1 MKLLYSVLIAGMAA
15 GSYGCG
21 GPANMNIANTN
32 TNQNVAPTNVN
43 KAADAPTP
51 AVEVA
56 ATGSLATPA
65 DAYRTAY
72 AIRDKKDVAGMKKI
86 MSKDV
91 IEFLTM
97 IGKEEKKTLEEEIA
111 TMFDRPQAKTA
122 ETRNEKI
129 SGDRATI
136 EYLDEDGKWK
146 TMDFVKEGADWKLSL
161 PGKDD
166 VKVESE
172 VPDKKR

>member
-1 MKLLYSVLIAGMAA
+1 MKFINSVLIAVVA
-15 GSYGCG
+15 GASFGCG
-21 GPANMNIANTN
+21 GPANSNIAATN
-32 TNQNVAPTNVN
+32 TNQNAVATNAN
-43 KAADAPTP
+43 KPADVPTP

-56 ATGSLATPA
+56 ATGSSATPT

-72 AIRDKKDVAGMKKI
+72 ELRAKKDIAGMKKM

-97 IGKEEKKTLEEEIA
+97 VGKEEKKTLDDEIA
-111 TMFDRPQAKTA
+111 TMFDKPQAKTP

-129 SGDRATI
+129 SGDRASL
-136 EYLDEDGKWK
+136 EYLDGDGKWK
-146 TMDFVKEGADWKLSL
+146 TMDFQKENGIWKMSFPPKEDL
-161 PGKDD
+161 
-166 VKVESE
+166 KVETG

>member
-1 MKLLYSVLIAGMAA
+1 MIAGVAA
-15 GSYGCG
+15 ASFGCG
-21 GPANMNIANTN
+21 SQANTNIAITN
-32 TNQNVAPTNVN
+32 TNQNVSATNAN
-43 KAADAPTP
+43 KAADVPTP

-72 AIRDKKDVAGMKKI
+72 AIREKKDTAGMKNI

-97 IGKEEKKTLEEEIA
+97 IGEEEKKTLDEEIA
-111 TMFDRPQAKTA
+111 TMFDRPQAKTP

-136 EYLDEDGKWK
+136 EYLDGDGKWK
-146 TMDFVKEGADWKLSL
+146 TMDFEKEGADWKLSL
-161 PGKDD
+161 PAKEDI
-166 VKVESE
+166 KVESGP
-172 VPDKKR
+172 PDKKR